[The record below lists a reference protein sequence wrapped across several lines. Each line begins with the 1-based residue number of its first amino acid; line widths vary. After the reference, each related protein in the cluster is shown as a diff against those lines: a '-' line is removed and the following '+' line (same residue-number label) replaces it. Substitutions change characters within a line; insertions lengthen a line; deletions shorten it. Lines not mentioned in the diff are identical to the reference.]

1 MTSTL
6 QAADS
11 AARLIALTALDRT
24 LLVEAGAGSGKTSV
38 LAGRVTSL
46 LAAGRPPRQIA
57 AITFTEL
64 AAGELRERISHFVSE
79 AAEGVVRPDLRSAF
93 PNGPTA
99 DQRALLA
106 KARDALDE
114 LTCSTIHVFCQ
125 RLLTPYPVEAKMDPG
140 ASVMDRAASAGLFAG
155 IFDSWLRER
164 LSGAR
169 RDDDLLV
176 ALYVDR
182 PEKTGALLRA
192 IADNLLK
199 HRGAMVPELEV
210 LPEALLELRTA
221 VQAFRSFLAG
231 LDCHE
236 PETHALVEELEELLR
251 AVPGS
256 RNEVEILPHLLNL
269 RAPNSSTNQNG
280 GFKAYQKKG
289 KWAASLKASKSKLQ
303 ADMLHA
309 SALDCYQACRD
320 AHDAVRSYAAG
331 RVLQLLAGELNEVLT
346 RFDRAKRDAGL
357 IDFDDLML
365 KARDLLAYNPAVRSA
380 LSDRFTAVL
389 VDEFQDTD
397 RRQCEILW
405 RLCANNPDV
414 SQPWGDWS
422 LRPGSLFLVG
432 DPKQAI
438 YRFRGADVQSYFAA
452 RDQLVA
458 SNATARISITQNFR
472 SVDAILDWVN
482 DRFEAPLSAAG
493 QSGFEALFSQ
503 TLAHPDRLAVA
514 TLPVDVPG
522 EGASVLRDAEAEAVA
537 ACCARLIGAHPVR
550 NRDGTMRLCR
560 PDDIALLAPTGIELW
575 RYERALEEQGIAV
588 STQAGKGFY
597 RRQEVQDLIALTR
610 TLADARDTLA
620 FGGLLRGPLVGLTE
634 EQLLDAVGELPEV
647 DGEPVR
653 LFLWTPP
660 EHVSHPV
667 LQETLRS
674 LQALTQQ
681 APAMTPFVLLC
692 EAVEVMQV
700 RPLLRQRQD
709 RTAERALANVDQFLE
724 GARAFDIS
732 GLRAFAMAMRAEWA
746 DAQRTIEGRPDTE
759 EQSISL
765 VTMHSSK
772 GLEWP
777 VVIPINTGAGY
788 KARADTAL
796 DSQGRLHLPIFGLHG
811 PGAADAIQSEKDEL
825 ERELHRLW
833 YVATTRARDLL
844 LLPLPST
851 GVPPNS
857 WMGRIPL
864 RLDELPP
871 IDLVGLGEARLHR
884 MEESANLQDRA
895 QFVTEAGLIAARAS
909 TIRRIRPHLAEVGDE
924 AVGEPAPIRV
934 SADDDAVVLDRP
946 RGSLARG
953 LILHKLLEEVLTG
966 ELAEDEAA
974 LTSRAGALTLEL
986 ADVPGAATVSSLEMA
1001 QSVLRGLALPD
1012 VQAVR
1017 HQLVAECSVAA
1028 SATKD
1033 GVEDITLGI
1042 ADGVVMNADG
1052 GINLVIDWKSDVDP
1066 SPATVVHYRAQV
1078 ASYLRACGATR
1089 GLIVFLTNGRTE
1101 WILPSRPAPL

>member
-11 AARLIALTALDRT
+11 AARLTALTALDRT

-46 LAAGRPPRQIA
+46 LADGRPPREIA

-64 AAGELRERISHFVSE
+64 AAGELRERISLFVSE
-79 AAEGVVRPDLRSAF
+79 VAKGVVRPDLRSAF
-93 PNGPTA
+93 PDGPTA
-99 DQRALLA
+99 DQCGLLA

-114 LTCSTIHVFCQ
+114 LTCSTIHGFCQ
-125 RLLTPYPVEAKMDPG
+125 RVLTPYPVEARMDPG
-140 ASVMDRAASAGLFAG
+140 ASVMDQAASAGLFAK
-155 IFDSWLRER
+155 IFDLWLRER
-164 LSGAR
+164 LSGTR

-182 PEKTGALLRA
+182 PEKTGALLRI
-192 IADNLLK
+192 IADHLLK
-199 HRGAMVPELEV
+199 HRDAMVPELEV
-210 LPEALLELRTA
+210 LPEALRGLRTA
-221 VQAFRSFLAG
+221 VQAFRGFLAG

-236 PETHALVEELEELLR
+236 PDTHAIVEELEELLL

-256 RNEVEILPHLLNL
+256 TNEVEILPHLLHL
-269 RAPNSSTNQNG
+269 KVPSSCATKKG
-280 GFKAYQKKG
+280 AFTAYQKKG
-289 KWAASLKASKSKLQ
+289 KWTAVLRASKSKLQ

-309 SALDCYQACRD
+309 SAMDCYQACCD

-331 RVLQLLAGELNEVLT
+331 RILQVLAAELSEVLA

-365 KARDLLAYNPAVRSA
+365 KARDLLVHHPAVRSA
-380 LSDRFTAVL
+380 LGARFTAVL

-405 RLCANNPDV
+405 RLCAEDPDV
-414 SQPWGDWS
+414 ARPWSEWP

-458 SNATARISITQNFR
+458 NNATARISITQNFR

-482 DRFEAPLSAAG
+482 ARFEAPLSATG
-493 QSGFEALFSQ
+493 QSGFEALFSL
-503 TLAHPDRLAVA
+503 TKAHSDRVAVA

-550 NRDGTMRLCR
+550 DRDGTMRLCR
-560 PDDIALLAPTGIELW
+560 PDDIALLAPTGTELW

-620 FGGLLRGPLVGLTE
+620 FGALLRGPLVGLTE
-634 EQLLDAVGELPEV
+634 EQLLDAVAELPEA
-647 DGEPVR
+647 DGEPGR
-653 LFLWTPP
+653 LFLRTPP

-667 LQETLRS
+667 LQETLRI
-674 LQALTQQ
+674 LQALAQQ
-681 APAMTPFVLLC
+681 AHAMTAFVLLC

-724 GARAFDIS
+724 GARTFDIS
-732 GLRAFAMAMRAEWA
+732 GLQAFAIAMRAEWGE
-746 DAQRTIEGRPDTE
+746 AQRTIEGRPDTE

-777 VVIPINTGAGY
+777 VVIPVNTGAEI
-788 KARADTAL
+788 KATVHTAL
-796 DSQGRLHLPIFGLHG
+796 DRRGRLHLSVFGLHG
-811 PGAADAIQSEKDEL
+811 PGGLDALQAEKAEL
-825 ERELHRLW
+825 ERERHRLW

-851 GVPPNS
+851 GVPKNS
-857 WMGRIPL
+857 WMERFPL
-864 RLDELPP
+864 RLDELTP
-871 IDLVGLGEARLHR
+871 IDFEGLGEARLQR
-884 MEESANLQDRA
+884 TEEPANPQDRA
-895 QFVTEAGLIAARAS
+895 QFVTEAALIAARAS
-909 TIRRIRPHLAEVGDE
+909 RIRRITPHLAEAGDE
-924 AVGEPAPIRV
+924 PVGEPAPTRLA
-934 SADDDAVVLDRP
+934 ADDDDVVLDRP

-966 ELAEDEAA
+966 ELLEDEAA
-974 LTSRAGALTLEL
+974 LTSRAGTLTLEL
-986 ADVPGAATVSSLEMA
+986 ADAPGAATVSSLEMA

-1012 VQAVR
+1012 VRAVR
-1017 HQLVAECSVAA
+1017 NRLVAECSVA
-1028 SATKD
+1028 SSFMTE

-1042 ADGVVMNADG
+1042 ADAVVMNAEG
-1052 GINLVIDWKSDVDP
+1052 GIELVVDWKSDVDP
-1066 SPATVVHYRAQV
+1066 SLATVASYRAQV
-1078 ASYLRACGATR
+1078 SAYLRACGATK
-1089 GLIVFLTNGRTE
+1089 GLIVFLTSARSERVWSST
-1101 WILPSRPAPL
+1101 PAPP